1 VKISVVTVSYN
12 AQATIGETMASVA
25 AQNWPDFEHI
35 VIDGQS
41 TDDTVAIIER
51 HGHPRLRIISEPD
64 AGMYDAMNKGLRL
77 AAGDYVGFL
86 NADDFFSSDGSLA
99 LVAETAART
108 GADCILGDTAFVDQD
123 GRPKGR
129 IYSSRG
135 FRKWWLRI
143 GAMPPHPSFYARAD
157 LLRRAGGF
165 DTRYRIA
172 SDFDLVA
179 RLILVRGASWARIG
193 KVITCFRTGGLST
206 TNAAAKRVISREMAS
221 SLKRLGQPLASAA
234 VHLRYPIKLLQV
246 AEGLL
251 ANRKGR
257 G

>member
-1 VKISVVTVSYN
+1 MKISVITVCYN
-12 AQATIGETMASVA
+12 AQQTIGETIASVA
-25 AQNWPDFEHI
+25 AQRWPDFEHI
-35 VIDGQS
+35 VVDGQS
-41 TDDTVAIIER
+41 PDGTLAIVESHR
-51 HGHPRLRIISEPD
+51 HPRLRIVSEPD

-86 NADDFFSSDGSLA
+86 NADDFFSSDKSLS
-99 LVAETAART
+99 LVAQTAAAT
-108 GADCILGDTAFVDQD
+108 GADCILGDTAFVDQQ
-123 GRPKGR
+123 GRRRGR
-129 IYSSRG
+129 VYSSRG
-135 FRKWWLRI
+135 FKKWWLRI

-157 LLRRAGGF
+157 VLRRAGGF

-179 RLILVRGASWARIG
+179 RVMLGGGASWARIG

-206 TNAAAKRVISREMAS
+206 VNAGAKRVITREMAA
-221 SLKRLGQPLASAA
+221 SLKRLGQPLPSVA

-251 ANRKGR
+251 ANRSR
-257 G
+257 GT